1 MYAEEERKNKDLCAA
16 SHTDGGS
23 KPYSTRIHTN
33 KGAHTSLRVAPEA
46 AEHSE
51 PQRTQFEVE
60 MPVPLLIYACI
71 CQIREKTGP
80 KRLFSSL
87 LFSYQSGNMER
98 KCIDCAVSH
107 LPQESVSCWYALC
120 MSYCGGVVGGSDT
133 ARGWHPP
140 VAGSVSVGLSF
151 ALHMPRPGLTR
162 SLVPLL
168 LYAVL
173 CGVLPAF
180 PSRCGRSDPCVLVQ
194 HTKHTL
200 QCIRRAYSN
209 IFRY

>member
-1 MYAEEERKNKDLCAA
+1 MQRKNEKIKICAP
-16 SHTDGGS
+16 HLTQTVDQNLT
-23 KPYSTRIHTN
+23 PHEYTRIKVPIPHFEWHQKQQST
-33 KGAHTSLRVAPEA
+33 A
-46 AEHSE
+46 E